1 MWPASW
7 DPDLSDCIIDHLGLV
22 PLRVNAAVQLFRERR
37 DSRIQRLLPERNK
50 EILSPSHCTCV
61 IRGVEAAIAQCEK
74 AWW

>member
-7 DPDLSDCIIDHLGLV
+7 DLDLSDCIIDNLGLV

-37 DSRIQRLLPERNK
+37 DSRIQRLLPEINK
-50 EILSPSHCTCV
+50 EILSLSHCTCV